1 MRAGFM
7 SKKGDQRREAIV
19 AAAARMFWAQ
29 GFAAT
34 SIADIASEAGVPQ
47 GNMFYYYRTKA
58 DLALAVADVFVEETQ
73 SLITEAEEAAVE
85 PRQRIRFLLGRL
97 GQSNRS
103 RVENGCPISAAVR
116 DFRRAAPE
124 ASTRAG
130 QSFELI
136 VSFIAREL
144 QKTGPRP
151 SIALAR
157 ARSMVVEWQGGIALA
172 HAFGDMTVL
181 AESLRRAEQSLQIG
195 P

>member
-1 MRAGFM
+1 
-7 SKKGDQRREAIV
+7 
-19 AAAARMFWAQ
+19 
-29 GFAAT
+29 
-34 SIADIASEAGVPQ
+34 
-47 GNMFYYYRTKA
+47 
-58 DLALAVADVFVEETQ
+58 LH
-73 SLITEAEEAAVE
+73 
-85 PRQRIRFLLGRL
+85 RL

-103 RVENGCPISAAVR
+103 RVESGCPISAAVR

-124 ASTRAG
+124 ASARAG

-151 SIALAR
+151 SISMAR
-157 ARSMVVEWQGGIALA
+157 ARSVVIEWQGGIALA

-181 AESLRRAEQSLQIG
+181 AESLRRAEQTLQIG

>member
-1 MRAGFM
+1 M

-19 AAAARMFWAQ
+19 AAAARMFWEQ
-29 GFAAT
+29 GFAGT

-73 SLITEAEEAAVE
+73 SLITEAEEAATE
-85 PRQRIRFLLGRL
+85 PRLRIRFLLRRL

>member
-1 MRAGFM
+1 M

-19 AAAARMFWAQ
+19 AAAARLFWTR

-34 SIADIASEAGVPQ
+34 SIADIANDAQVPQ
-47 GNMFYYYRTKA
+47 GNMFYYFRTKA
-58 DLALAVADVFVEETQ
+58 ELALAVADVFVDETQ
-73 SLITEAEEAAVE
+73 SLITESEAASVD
-85 PRQRIRFLLGRL
+85 PRERIRFLLQRFA
-97 GQSNRS
+97 QSNRS
-103 RVENGCPISAAVR
+103 RVENGCPISSAVR
-116 DFRRAAPE
+116 DFGRSAPE

-130 QSFELI
+130 QSFELL

-157 ARSMVVEWQGGIALA
+157 ARGMVIEWQGGIALA
-172 HAFGDMTVL
+172 HAFNDMSVL
-181 AESLRRAEQSLQIG
+181 AESLRRAEQSLTLG